1 MSVWFP
7 KHLLFLMRA
16 GSYCACSAFHSL
28 FHTFRFIRGMRRVFP
43 KTNFTQSGEE
53 SNDGGSEL
61 TNQYSSVNVRI
72 FSPYFKNLGK
82 LRVAD
87 EIH

>member
-1 MSVWFP
+1 
-7 KHLLFLMRA
+7 
-16 GSYCACSAFHSL
+16 
-28 FHTFRFIRGMRRVFP
+28 MRRVFP

>member
-1 MSVWFP
+1 
-7 KHLLFLMRA
+7 
-16 GSYCACSAFHSL
+16 
-28 FHTFRFIRGMRRVFP
+28 MRRVFP

-61 TNQYSSVNVRI
+61 TNQYGSVNVRI

-87 EIH
+87 KIH